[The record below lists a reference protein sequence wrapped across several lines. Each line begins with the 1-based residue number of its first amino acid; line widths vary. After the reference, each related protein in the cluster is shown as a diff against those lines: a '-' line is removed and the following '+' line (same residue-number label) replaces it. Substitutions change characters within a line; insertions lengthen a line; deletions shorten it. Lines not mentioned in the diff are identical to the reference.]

1 MNRYGPVGI
10 GIKNRGT
17 IEKGKRAKNRREI
30 EEKRRRTKKALNVKQ
45 VKVITSRNESNNKF
59 SVHFNFNHL
68 N

>member
-10 GIKNRGT
+10 GIGIGFKNRGT

-45 VKVITSRNESNNKF
+45 VKVITSRNESNNK
-59 SVHFNFNHL
+59 
-68 N
+68 